1 MLEKDSCYQNVS
13 YIYTIWNFGIQE
25 RVDFSDK
32 MQSIFPGCPTMNNG
46 YMYVN
51 EAPGIGVD
59 INEKEAA
66 KYPIG
71 TKSNWQVR
79 KNDGTIIR
87 P

>member
-1 MLEKDSCYQNVS
+1 VGHQANNHIDLAVY
-13 YIYTIWNFGIQE
+13 NFGIQE
-25 RVDFSDK
+25 GQVFPEKVREV
-32 MQSIFPGCPTMNNG
+32 FPGCPEIKNG
-46 YMYVN
+46 YYIVT
-51 EAPGIGVD
+51 ETPGLGID

-79 KNDGTIIR
+79 RNDGTIIR

>member
-1 MLEKDSCYQNVS
+1 MDLA
-13 YIYTIWNFGIQE
+13 IWNFGIQE
-25 RVDFSDK
+25 AVSFSDK
-32 MQSIFPGCPTMNNG
+32 TQAVFSGCPTMSKG
-46 YMYVN
+46 YMSVN
-51 EAPGIGVD
+51 EVPGLGVD

-79 KNDGTIIR
+79 KTDGTIIR